1 MRSLIIAIPLLLPV
15 PAIAVDKLNP
25 AIEVTP
31 CVVIILPDGSKACA
45 PPKVS
50 QAPACI
56 RMEVREK
63 GKFVKYIWVC
73 TPPREPKTEPKKDEP
88 KSVGGY

>member
-1 MRSLIIAIPLLLPV
+1 
-15 PAIAVDKLNP
+15 
-25 AIEVTP
+25 
-31 CVVIILPDGSKACA
+31 
-45 PPKVS
+45 
-50 QAPACI
+50 
-56 RMEVREK
+56 MEVREK